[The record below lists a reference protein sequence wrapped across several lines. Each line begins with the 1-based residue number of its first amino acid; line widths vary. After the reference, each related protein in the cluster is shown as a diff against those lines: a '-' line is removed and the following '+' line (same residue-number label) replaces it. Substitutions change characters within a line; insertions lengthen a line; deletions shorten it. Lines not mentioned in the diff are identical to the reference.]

1 MRMGLAVGFAIC
13 AALGTWAVK
22 TRQTPAA
29 AGALKNPVSREVGL
43 RLGKA
48 LYEENC
54 VICHGPTGQGD
65 GQAAAG
71 LTPKPKNLGD
81 RPVQAET
88 DSVLFWKISEGR
100 GPMPGWKRLS
110 ERERWSLV
118 HYLRALAQDARQGKM

>member
-1 MRMGLAVGFAIC
+1 MRMGLAAGFAIC
-13 AALGTWAVK
+13 AALGGWAG
-22 TRQTPAA
+22 PAWRTEA
-29 AGALKNPVSREVGL
+29 AGGAQKNPVPREIGL

-48 LYEENC
+48 LFEENC
-54 VICHGPTGQGD
+54 VICHGSTGAGD

-71 LTPKPKNLGD
+71 LTPRPKNLAD

-88 DSVLFWKISEGR
+88 DGVLFWKISEGR
-100 GPMPGWKRLS
+100 GAMPGWKRLS